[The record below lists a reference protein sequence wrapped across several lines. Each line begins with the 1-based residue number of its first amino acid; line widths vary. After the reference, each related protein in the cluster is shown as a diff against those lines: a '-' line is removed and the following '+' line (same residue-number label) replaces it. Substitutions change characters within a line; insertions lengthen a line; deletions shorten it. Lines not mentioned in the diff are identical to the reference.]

1 MFIIKIFGVVLVVAS
16 SSIIG
21 FLKSRSLVERNK
33 KLLLLSD
40 AVNTFY
46 NYIEQGGFELDF
58 SIKNAFSKC
67 NFLTFG
73 HNEILCN
80 DSDLKK
86 DKSLIEEFFVRLGNS
101 TKKVE
106 CDHINHFILKL
117 KTVLVD
123 AQNDVTQK
131 SKVYQ
136 TLGVCV
142 GLTIGILFI

>member
-1 MFIIKIFGVVLVVAS
+1 MVTS
-16 SSIIG
+16 SSVIG
-21 FLKSRSLVERNK
+21 FLKSRSLVERHK

-58 SIKNAFSKC
+58 LIKNAFSKC

-73 HNEILCN
+73 RNEILCN

-106 CDHINHFILKL
+106 CDHINYFILKL

-123 AQNDVTQK
+123 AQNDVAQK